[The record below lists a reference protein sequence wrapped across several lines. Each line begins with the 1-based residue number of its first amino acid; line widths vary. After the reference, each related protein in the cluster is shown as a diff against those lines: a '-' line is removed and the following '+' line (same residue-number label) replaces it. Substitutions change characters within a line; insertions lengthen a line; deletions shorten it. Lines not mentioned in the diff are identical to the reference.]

1 MTAGRLAASKP
12 GATTNAILYSADIDN
27 TSSVVLT
34 AANLSGS
41 GVTYRAGVRDYDQV
55 LTLDGDET
63 TALEFQKGNPVSGY
77 KIKITP
83 GISFTDA
90 TPGADISTQN
100 GAQAKLLDVF
110 KDTSVLE
117 RWVKV
122 EKLLETTGDNANL
135 TGIFQVGVDTVTG
148 GTSGVAGTLRSLNT
162 ESGTFHVAI
171 PDVASGATAVNV
183 SRNTGLA
190 DAARLMISD
199 TAGNTGTE
207 IISINASGINTTT
220 NVLTVTRGVYGTTAS
235 AIPAGAF
242 AKCFIDSATTSTINE
257 GATFAAGDTTLTLA
271 DATGF
276 LEGGYIQIGN
286 ETLQV
291 SAVAGND
298 LTVGRGQYG
307 TSAVNHNDGATV
319 TQLTDAGDY
328 HLNFFT
334 EGETI
339 TGGTSNA
346 TLPLNFSQSSNPIP
360 NQDRFIVAE
369 DASGGTYELYLGKSL
384 NNERIY
390 KFWQT
395 DASNTGHPFRLS
407 EESDGT
413 QGLTGTEYT
422 GNVVKVGTA
431 GQAGCYLQ
439 ITINSDTPISLSAY
453 AEPAVANTA
462 DSNAGFGWDLN
473 VDANPSYEEIFIYK
487 LRGSAFAA
495 ADQFTL
501 AETTYTIA
509 ASGVTEGSWGYVH
522 EFDKALNL
530 LKVSLDGDS
539 QAFVAGDTIY
549 DTPTI
554 VNENRVMATVV
565 AGKAR
570 TLDSVSG
577 ADGSRSAGTYT
588 GLTPTGGNGTL
599 LKVDVVVDGSG
610 AATVTLIN
618 GGKNYQANDTVT
630 LTDSV
635 LGGGG
640 GASLTFDVATI
651 GTGESAG
658 ATAQT
663 YINDEDYI
671 AYGKA
676 IAANAVDRTTGIV
689 VGPGQNILVWSS
701 AEQIA
706 YTVTGFES
714 QSDDYTQIVNSK
726 TTG

>member
-1 MTAGRLAASKP
+1 MTAGRLAAVKP
-12 GATTNAILYSADIDN
+12 GATTSTSLYRCNIDN
-27 TSSVVLT
+27 TASTVMTATNQSSGAL
-34 AANLSGS
+34 
-41 GVTYRAGVRDYDQV
+41 TYRAALRDYDQILQV
-55 LTLDGDET
+55 DGDET
-63 TALEFQKGNPVSGY
+63 TALQFTKGNPISSY

-83 GISFTDA
+83 GIAFADA
-90 TPGADISTQN
+90 IPGADIATTN
-100 GAQAKLLDVF
+100 GAVAKLLDVY
-110 KDTSVLE
+110 KDTSVLT
-117 RWVKV
+117 RYVKV
-122 EKLLETTGDNANL
+122 EKNYSTTVDNSNL
-135 TGIFQVGVDTVTG
+135 VGIPAVGETVTG
-148 GTSGVAGTLRSLNT
+148 GTSSLTSVLRNIDTDTGSIFA
-162 ESGTFHVAI
+162 SGA
-171 PDVASGATAVNV
+171 DVASGSTTVNV

-190 DAARLMISD
+190 DNARLMIS
-199 TAGNTGTE
+199 TNASTTGTE
-207 IISINASGINTTT
+207 IISIDASGIDTAT
-220 NVLTVTRGVYGTTAS
+220 NQLTVTRGVYGTTAGPI
-235 AIPAGAF
+235 AFGAF

-257 GATFAAGDTTLTLA
+257 GGTFAAGDTTLTLA

-276 LEGGYIQIGN
+276 LEGGYAYIGN
-286 ETLQV
+286 EVMQV
-291 SAVAGND
+291 AAVAGND
-298 LTVGRGQYG
+298 LTVTRGQYG

-346 TLPLNFSQSSNPIP
+346 TLPLNFSQSSNPIT

-369 DASGGTYELYLGKSL
+369 DGAGGTYELYLGKNL

-395 DASNTGHPFRLS
+395 DASNAGHPFRLS
-407 EESDGT
+407 EEADGT

-439 ITINSDTPISLSAY
+439 ITVDDQTPISLSSY

-473 VDANPSYEEIFIYK
+473 VEANPSYEEIFIYK

-522 EFDKALNL
+522 EFDKTLNL
-530 LKVSLDGDS
+530 LKVSLDGAS
-539 QAFVAGDTIY
+539 AAFVAGDLIY
-549 DTPTI
+549 DTPTL
-554 VNENRVMATVV
+554 NNANRVMATVV

-577 ADGSRSAGTYT
+577 ADGSRAAGTYT

-599 LKVDVVVDGSG
+599 LKVDVTVDGSG

-701 AEQIA
+701 SEQIA